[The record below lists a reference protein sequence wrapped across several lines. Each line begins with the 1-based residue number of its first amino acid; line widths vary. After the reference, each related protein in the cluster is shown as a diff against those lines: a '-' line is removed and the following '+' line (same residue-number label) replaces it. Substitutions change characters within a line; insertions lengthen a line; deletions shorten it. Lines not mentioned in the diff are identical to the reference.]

1 MKVSELKGMRSD
13 ELGKKLDD
21 LHKQIFTLR
30 SQAVTE
36 NLENCRAIR
45 NTRKDIARVMT
56 VINQTE
62 LADKKGK

>member
-13 ELGKKLDD
+13 ELGKKLAD
-21 LHKQIFTLR
+21 LQKQIFTLR

-36 NLENCRAIR
+36 NLENCRVIR